1 MSDETAALIHL
12 LQRDQRYPI
21 EAYFFV
27 REALA
32 YAADKMELG
41 ACSEP
46 ECQCDPSDP
55 TVAESSRH
63 LTGQQLCEAIRQFA
77 IQQYGFMAKVVLNE
91 WGIGTTQDFGEIVY
105 NMIDIGLMK
114 KSRHDRKSHF
124 ADVYDFDAAF
134 QDNFVMSNGSVA
146 QRMS

>member
-32 YAADKMELG
+32 YAADQMELG

-46 ECQCDPSDP
+46 ECHCDPDDP
-55 TVAESSRH
+55 TVEAGSRH

-77 IQQYGFMAKVVLNE
+77 VQQYGFMAKVVLNE
-91 WGIGTTQDFGEIVY
+91 WGISATRDFGEIVY

-124 ADVYDFDAAF
+124 DDVYDFDAVF
-134 QDNFVMSNGSVA
+134 QENFVMSDGSLA
-146 QRMS
+146 QRMT